1 MENLSVDDVDDVVDG
16 GGRDQCEECNYDVP
30 PVICSYNTPLSRQTP
45 DHSFLASCNFK
56 SIPQPANSLPLYCNK
71 MLSNTNNHKAMLEL
85 SPKLSK
91 YCMTSLD

>member
-56 SIPQPANSLPLYCNK
+56 SIQANSAHLLPPPSL
-71 MLSNTNNHKAMLEL
+71 LPPRDTNNENEANI
-85 SPKLSK
+85 
-91 YCMTSLD
+91 T